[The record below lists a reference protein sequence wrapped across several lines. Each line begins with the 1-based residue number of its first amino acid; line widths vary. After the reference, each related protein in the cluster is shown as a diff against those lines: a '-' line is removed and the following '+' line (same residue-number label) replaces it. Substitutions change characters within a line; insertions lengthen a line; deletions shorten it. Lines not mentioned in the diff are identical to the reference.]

1 MMATNI
7 ISRKRSIR
15 TTRTR
20 PSANRRRGV
29 VGRRPRRTGGAFKK
43 VALITAGVV
52 VAIIIAVLAVLG
64 AAEEKFNDCCLPDGA
79 FPQIVFDQATANAQS
94 VRMTGALEDE
104 LRLAADEHRSVRLMG
119 VDGDG
124 QVVSND
130 EFDMTPKL
138 DNGTVLKVASRAE
151 EATNENLKLV
161 AQTINDTSA
170 SEPGRAIFLGLE
182 RLQLDTDAPIFIV
195 SSLLDTAD
203 PLDMRR
209 LGWDVAPE
217 KVVTDLEK
225 SGELPDLSGADITFI
240 VRPVTGDQEQLR
252 QPQIE
257 YREALWTALAEASG
271 AAKVRFE
278 YVKGSVPVSTVSAP
292 AVPIPAPPT
301 TPVPVNP
308 GARTCTVDT
317 SAYFAP
323 DSDSL
328 LDKSSTK
335 AALRKCVEQI
345 GPDSSV
351 TVVGHTAGNDA
362 NSKFAIDLSTK
373 RAKAIK
379 KLLEA
384 LGISSSHIEADG
396 MGNRNQPYPDP
407 FDVRNRSVVVTITN

>member
-1 MMATNI
+1 MATST
-7 ISRKRSIR
+7 ISRKRSVR

-20 PSANRRRGV
+20 QSAHRRRGV
-29 VGRRPRRTGGAFKK
+29 AGRRPRRSGGKFTTIAML
-43 VALITAGVV
+43 AGGVV
-52 VAIIIAVLAVLG
+52 VALILAALAVFG
-64 AAEEKFNDCCLPDGA
+64 AAEEKIKECCLPGGA
-79 FPQIVFDQATANAQS
+79 FTQIVFDQATANAQS
-94 VRMTGALEDE
+94 VPMTGVLGDG
-104 LRLAADEHRSVRLMG
+104 LRLAADEHRTVRLIG
-119 VDGDG
+119 VGGDG
-124 QVVSND
+124 KVVSND

-138 DNGTVLKVASRAE
+138 DNGTVLKVAGRAE

-170 SEPGRAIFLGLE
+170 SEPGQAIFLGLE
-182 RLQLDTDAPIFIV
+182 RLQFDTDAPIFVV
-195 SSLLDTAD
+195 SSLLDTSD

-217 KVVTDLEK
+217 KVVADLEK

-240 VRPVTGDQEQLR
+240 VRPVSGDQEQLR
-252 QPQIE
+252 QPQVE

-278 YVKGSVPVSTVSAP
+278 YVKGSVPVSTVAAP
-292 AVPIPAPPT
+292 VVPIPAPPT

-308 GARTCTVDT
+308 EARTCTVDT

-323 DSDSL
+323 DSDNL
-328 LDKSSTK
+328 LDKASTK
-335 AALRKCVEQI
+335 AALRQCVEQI

-351 TVVGHTAGNDA
+351 TVVGHTAGSDPD
-362 NSKFAIDLSTK
+362 SKFAIDLSKK

-379 KLLEA
+379 KLLES
-384 LGISSSHIEADG
+384 LGIPSSHIEAVG
-396 MGNRNQPYPDP
+396 MGNRNQPYRDP